1 MIELKN
7 ITKIYNLGKSN
18 EVIALK
24 EINMKIE
31 KGKIT
36 AITGPSGCGKTTLLS
51 IIGLI
56 LTPTKGELFYDGE
69 NVLKFSDYWKT
80 IFRRNKFGFIFQHIN
95 LLPQYTAI
103 ENILLP
109 LYSMDLNPMDYIE
122 KAIELLSRLR
132 VLDRA
137 KNKVEQLSG
146 GEQQRVAFVRALIKD
161 PEYLFADEP
170 TVFVD
175 EETSHIIYNLLQELR
190 DKGKTIIIS
199 THDQE
204 LLKIADKVY
213 RLVNGRLIQ

>member
-7 ITKIYNLGKSN
+7 ITKIYNLGKLN

-51 IIGLI
+51 ITGLI
-56 LTPTKGELFYDGE
+56 LTPTQGGLYYDGE
-69 NVLKFSDYWKT
+69 NVLKLSDYWKT
-80 IFRRNKFGFIFQHIN
+80 IFRRNKFGFVFQHIN

-103 ENILLP
+103 ENVLLP
-109 LYSMDLNPMDYIE
+109 LYSMDLNPMDYME
-122 KAIELLSRLR
+122 RAIELLSRLR

-199 THDQE
+199 THDPD
-204 LLKIADKVY
+204 LIKIADKVY
-213 RLVNGRLIQ
+213 RLAHGRLVQ

>member
-190 DKGKTIIIS
+190 DKGKTIVIS

>member
-1 MIELKN
+1 
-7 ITKIYNLGKSN
+7 
-18 EVIALK
+18 
-24 EINMKIE
+24 
-31 KGKIT
+31 
-36 AITGPSGCGKTTLLS
+36 
-51 IIGLI
+51 
-56 LTPTKGELFYDGE
+56 
-69 NVLKFSDYWKT
+69 
-80 IFRRNKFGFIFQHIN
+80 
-95 LLPQYTAI
+95 
-103 ENILLP
+103 LLP

>member
-213 RLVNGRLIQ
+213 RLVNGRLVQ